1 MLQSSL
7 KPKLHL
13 GPSEPNHLFAIHCSL
28 DSSALKANAPK
39 VNPVEYYNSSKIR
52 AVRLKPGKSRE
63 SIGRHPWI
71 LDASVVESISPP
83 RQGEQVD
90 VLGADGKWIGRGLYH
105 PQSRIRVRMYAWS
118 QEESLG
124 SELFLRRVDQAI
136 DLRDQILARTS
147 HSDSLRWINSEGD
160 FLSGLV
166 VDGFAGNL
174 VVQVTAG
181 VVLPYLDAILTQLVS
196 KLRPRSILLSVDEK
210 TAKNEGIEAREH
222 VVYGELPTGPF
233 SIRENGLTWRVDLVG
248 GQKTGYYLDQRDNRL
263 AAALWTP
270 KGAKVLDVCTY
281 AGGFALTIAKHGV
294 CESVVAVDSSV
305 KALDLA
311 RANAQANGLTDQI
324 VWEQADFFE
333 ALSLRVDRGEL
344 FDMIVLD
351 PPKLAG
357 ARDKVP
363 KAMAAYHRLNYLALR
378 CLRPGG
384 ILVTC
389 SCSGRVGRSD
399 FLDVLLGSA
408 RRAGKDLQI
417 LENRGAGADHPVNIH
432 CPETDYLK
440 CIIAR
445 VP

>member
-1 MLQSSL
+1 M
-7 KPKLHL
+7 
-13 GPSEPNHLFAIHCSL
+13 
-28 DSSALKANAPK
+28 
-39 VNPVEYYNSSKIR
+39 
-52 AVRLKPGKSRE
+52 
-63 SIGRHPWI
+63 
-71 LDASVVESISPP
+71 
-83 RQGEQVD
+83 
-90 VLGADGKWIGRGLYH
+90 
-105 PQSRIRVRMYAWS
+105 
-118 QEESLG
+118 
-124 SELFLRRVDQAI
+124 
-136 DLRDQILARTS
+136 LARTS

-181 VVLPYLDAILTQLVS
+181 VVLPYLDAILGELVG

-210 TAKNEGIEAREH
+210 TAKSEGIEAREH
-222 VVYGELPTGPF
+222 VVYGELPTGPL
-233 SIRENGLTWRVDLVG
+233 SIRENGLTWGVDLVG

-263 AAALWTP
+263 AAALWAP

-311 RANAQANGLTDQI
+311 RANAQANGLTGQI

-399 FLDVLLGSA
+399 FLNVLLGSA